1 MKVKEPTMSDNNTP
15 SLAWEEGA
23 GWLVFSGSV
32 DTLSDVRA
40 QALNRMIPEGDIV
53 YIGVDE
59 DSAEEL
65 IEDMGELGAPTGFMV
80 NVLVEDDQSIMDQ
93 VSAAALIVIPAEID
107 PRDMQAVLSG
117 VGLEAIKIAYQLGAV
132 VLIEGRSTT
141 IFGKVYAVDDIGYDG
156 FDWVRDA
163 LILPDVVAVAES
175 DLARDALG
183 AEAVDVAIGIGAGSA
198 LVLGRGGVIEAW
210 GEKQVSVLFS
220 GRRIDK

>member
-1 MKVKEPTMSDNNTP
+1 MSENNTP

-23 GWLVFSGSV
+23 GWLVFSGAV
-32 DTLSDVRA
+32 DALSEVRA

-53 YIGVDE
+53 YIGVNE

-65 IEDMGELGAPTGFMV
+65 IDDMGELGAPTGFLV
-80 NVLVEDDQSIMDQ
+80 NVLTEDDNSIMDQ
-93 VSAAALIVIPAEID
+93 VSAAALIVIPDEID
-107 PRDMQAVLSG
+107 PRDMQSVLSG
-117 VGLEAIKIAYQLGAV
+117 VALEAIKIAYQLGAV
-132 VLIEGRSTT
+132 VLIEGSSTM

-175 DLARDALG
+175 ELAREALNM
-183 AEAVDVAIGIGAGSA
+183 EAANVAIGVGAGSA
-198 LVLGRGGVIEAW
+198 LVLGRGGSIEAW

-220 GRRIDK
+220 GRRIDKQTP

>member
-1 MKVKEPTMSDNNTP
+1 MSENNTP

-23 GWLVFSGSV
+23 GWLVFSGGV
-32 DTLSDVRA
+32 DLLSEVRA

-80 NVLVEDDQSIMDQ
+80 NVLTEDDQSIMDQ
-93 VSAAALIVIPAEID
+93 IGSAALIVIPDEID
-107 PRDMQAVLSG
+107 PRDMQSVLSG
-117 VGLEAIKIAYQLGAV
+117 VALEAIKTAYQLGAV
-132 VLIEGRSTT
+132 VLIEGSSAV
-141 IFGKVYAVDDIGYDG
+141 IFGKVYAMENMAYDG
-156 FDWVRDA
+156 FDWVRGA

-175 DLARDALG
+175 ELAREALKS
-183 AEAVDVAIGIGAGSA
+183 EVSDVAIGIGVGSA
-198 LVLGRGGVIEAW
+198 LVLGRGGIIEAW
-210 GEKQVSVLFS
+210 GEKEVSVLFS

>member
-1 MKVKEPTMSDNNTP
+1 MSENNNP
-15 SLAWEEGA
+15 MLAWEDGA
-23 GWLVFSGSV
+23 GWLV
-32 DTLSDVRA
+32 LSSSEDALSEVRA

-80 NVLVEDDQSIMDQ
+80 NVMTEDDQSIMDQ

-107 PRDMQAVLSG
+107 PRDMHSVLKG
-117 VGLEAIKIAYQLGAV
+117 VALEAIKTAYQLGAV
-132 VLIEGRSTT
+132 VLIEGSSSA
-141 IFGKVYAVDDIGYDG
+141 IFGKVYVADNMGYEG
-156 FDWVRDA
+156 LDWVRGA
-163 LILPDVVAVAES
+163 LILPDVASATDSE
-175 DLARDALG
+175 LAREALSADA
-183 AEAVDVAIGIGAGSA
+183 ADVAIGIGAGSA

-210 GEKQVSVLFS
+210 GEKQVSVLFN